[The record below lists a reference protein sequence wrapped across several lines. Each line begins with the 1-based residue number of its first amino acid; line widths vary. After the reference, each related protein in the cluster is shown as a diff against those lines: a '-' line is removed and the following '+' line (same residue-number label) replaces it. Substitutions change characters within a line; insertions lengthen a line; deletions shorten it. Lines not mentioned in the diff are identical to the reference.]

1 MEWGGREG
9 NHYRY
14 VIIPLWTHALIQP
27 LCLYIKHETNN
38 HKLINCEKNGTLSRV
53 LGERPN
59 KRVLTSVR
67 FAVRPS
73 KFRSSLN
80 EIIKLE
86 RMLCT
91 CYVSSADKRHS
102 KTFSKKDVRKV
113 PFEQI
118 TL

>member
-1 MEWGGREG
+1 MLRE
-9 NHYRY
+9 
-14 VIIPLWTHALIQP
+14 
-27 LCLYIKHETNN
+27 K
-38 HKLINCEKNGTLSRV
+38 
-53 LGERPN
+53 PN
-59 KRVLTSVR
+59 KRVLISVR
-67 FAVRPS
+67 FAVGPS

-91 CYVSSADKRHS
+91 CYVSGTDKRHC